1 MQPDKNEAPV
11 VDAGTTITAE
21 TDTVVTLQGSATD
34 ADSAE
39 LSYVWEQVAGT
50 AVSIT
55 DANAAVAQFTAPSVE
70 GEMSF
75 SLTATDDLGAV
86 GSDEVTVNVVAPAP
100 APAPVV
106 SVVKSGGGGCTVAGG
121 NTTDS
126 SLTILLLI
134 SGVLMA
140 RRRYRF
146 YPHGAA

>member
-1 MQPDKNEAPV
+1 M
-11 VDAGTTITAE
+11 
-21 TDTVVTLQGSATD
+21 
-34 ADSAE
+34 
-39 LSYVWEQVAGT
+39 
-50 AVSIT
+50 SIT

-86 GSDEVTVNVVAPAP
+86 GSDEVTVNVVAP

>member
-1 MQPDKNEAPV
+1 M
-11 VDAGTTITAE
+11 
-21 TDTVVTLQGSATD
+21 
-34 ADSAE
+34 
-39 LSYVWEQVAGT
+39 
-50 AVSIT
+50 SIT

-86 GSDEVTVNVVAPAP
+86 GSDEVTVNVV